1 VTIESKSERQLVRVA
16 ANLAIGIVGLVAV
29 RFIVQA
35 LPMFHDAGWIVQD
48 KLSVMAGAVI
58 VVDAML
64 LSVLVR
70 FAIELR
76 AYLLGRFAQIRGV
89 GNIAASLVFLI
100 TAAIAYMDFTPVT
113 TAWPST
119 QQPYLWTSFAIAA
132 ALLLQ
137 IVVLLFRD
145 RDLMAALV
153 LRQPLPAAPTTDEPS
168 EAGEARAASAGR

>member
-1 VTIESKSERQLVRVA
+1 MTTKLKSDRQLARVA
-16 ANLAIGIVGLVAV
+16 TNLAIGIVGLVAV

-35 LPMFHDAGWIVQD
+35 LPMFRDAGWIVQD

-76 AYLLGRFAQIRGV
+76 AYLFGRFAQVRGF
-89 GNIAASLVFLI
+89 GNIAASLVFLVI
-100 TAAIAYMDFTPVT
+100 AAIAYMDFTPVT
-113 TAWPST
+113 TAWPAT
-119 QQPYLWTSFAIAA
+119 QQPYLWTFFVLAT

-137 IVVLLFRD
+137 IIVLLFRD
-145 RDLMAALV
+145 RDAMAALV
-153 LRQPLPAAPTTDEPS
+153 LRQPLPAHPEDETAS
-168 EAGEARAASAGR
+168 AGDARAASAGR